1 LRKKFIAYVIISSV
15 FIASI
20 LISAFAVNLSRT
32 GEILSEPEYV
42 EDYSYL
48 IHDNTQYD
56 FNNDKI
62 AKIDFNDS
70 YNFIEVFNLDPA
82 QSFDGGIAS
91 IGSIENTT
99 NMKHGV
105 VELFTFT
112 KNLDVISY
120 QNTASYV
127 DTIAY
132 NETNYLTGEAIDTRY
147 DGEIGNPM
155 VALLKE
161 IPLNDTHWIDFLEIN
176 SNSLDFNYTYAIPK
190 THFEEIFDFEIID
203 VNSDGKFEL
212 YVLGSNATN
221 PTNYS
226 LAEYSYN
233 SSAKIYDLTN
243 TYLWNGTSQ
252 SLIEMNMIAEAA
264 NVHFIIAGIETSS
277 LESFTQVISITRG
290 ITRSFSLTGLEYY
303 SFGAD
308 TFRVYGM
315 KLYDTGAANSRG
327 VALFGSYSVGVSDT
341 YPFCL
346 KIVDIVNS
354 IIPPDF
360 ISLSYNPSWS
370 FDGLIVD
377 IDYDGID
384 EIIQTTYD
392 LAGSIKSDYVVMT
405 SSGLSEVNS
414 DTTDLYQIRSSA
426 SLGLPEFQISSWIG
440 KNDLGNFAIEFYYPH
455 HVSYQLFGNAEVLTQ
470 YEDNHFYLTTTNLAG
485 NSQPRSDLEIH
496 AGLFSDPLV
505 DRQLTSTPGNFTY
518 YAVEI
523 VPPEIDEEIILNIT
537 KGTIKLIKDEIPI
550 NIEYPLNALVE
561 TPPGSVQIRNAP
573 IKEQTYKVLIEN
585 TLSQE
590 INLTFEISGSVSNY
604 SDINQITLTVG
615 ESVTIHLDF
624 VFYGSIPEAKYEETI
639 TITLTTPAGIRKFES
654 TILVTNLFHVTVN
667 DLFII
672 FGIVAILVVII
683 YIGLAMMILRRTEE
697 AFDKHFTTEEPIRL
711 DFKVFKKKALSN
723 LIQKYS
729 QEGNWKAGINMAKEF
744 QPKYVK
750 HFHKFKVKEQL
761 ISGQKLMDQG
771 KFDDGL
777 ADWQEARESLEVI
790 GQHEWIDMLTW
801 LIDPLQRFVE
811 IRAMKGTEKA
821 AALEKEFQNL
831 NSMRDQ
837 EFVILE
843 TKIDIPL
850 YIVAEELG
858 IALKDANELQT
869 SLNYLQLAYQ
879 GAPEKFKNRIV
890 TEITGL
896 ISLGVTPT
904 EFAMPIDHEAI
915 RERIEKRVVRCFS
928 CGEARTNINEVC
940 PNCGID
946 TVLCSV
952 CKLPISFGSEPLECY
967 HCQHVAHKEHLLEW
981 VKVKGTCPVCQQK
994 LIADK
999 LTNAEEKD

>member
-1 LRKKFIAYVIISSV
+1 MRKKFFAYVIISSV
-15 FIASI
+15 LIVSI
-20 LISAFAVNLSRT
+20 LISAFSVNLSRT
-32 GEILSEPEYV
+32 GEILSDPEYV

-48 IHDNTQYD
+48 IYDNTQYD
-56 FNNDKI
+56 FSNDKI
-62 AKIDFNDS
+62 AKIDFNAS
-70 YNFIEVFNLDPA
+70 YNFIEVFDLDSA

-99 NMKHGV
+99 NMRHGV

-132 NETNYLTGEAIDTRY
+132 NETNYLTGKAIANRY
-147 DGEIGNPM
+147 DGELGNPM

-161 IPLNDTHWIDFLEIN
+161 IPLNDTYWIDFLEIN
-176 SNSLDFNYTYAIPK
+176 SNSLDFNYTYIIPK

-203 VNSDGKFEL
+203 VESDGKYEL
-212 YVLGSNATN
+212 YVLGRNATS

-243 TYLWNGTSQ
+243 TYIWNGTNQ
-252 SLIEMNMIAEAA
+252 NLIEMNMIAEAA
-264 NVHFIIAGIETSS
+264 NVHFIIAGIDTAS
-277 LESFTQVISITRG
+277 LESFTQVTSINRG
-290 ITRSFSLTGLEYY
+290 ISRSFSLTRFEYY
-303 SFGAD
+303 SFGAG
-308 TFRVYGM
+308 TFIVYGM
-315 KLYDTGAANSRG
+315 KLFDTGAANSRG

-346 KIVDIVNS
+346 NILDIVNP

-360 ISLSYNPSWS
+360 TSLSYNPSWS

-414 DTTDLYQIRSSA
+414 DTSDLYQIRSSA

-440 KNDLGNFAIEFYYPH
+440 KNDLSNFAIEFYYPH
-455 HVSYQLFGNAEVLTQ
+455 HVSYRLFGNAEILI
-470 YEDNHFYLTTTNLAG
+470 EDYDNQLFLTTTDLVGIPN
-485 NSQPRSDLEIH
+485 PRSDLVLH
-496 AGLFSDPLV
+496 AGLTLDPSIDEMLV
-505 DRQLTSTPGNFTY
+505 STPDYLNFSIGSIPFAY
-518 YAVEI
+518 EN
-523 VPPEIDEEIILNIT
+523 EEILLNIT
-537 KGTIKLIKDEIPI
+537 KGFVELNKDEIPI
-550 NIEYPLNALVE
+550 SIDYVPNIQILTPPAPVQLRNELTQIQSYQVLVE
-561 TPPGSVQIRNAP
+561 NVLSEVLNGTIEIRGTA
-573 IKEQTYKVLIEN
+573 
-585 TLSQE
+585 
-590 INLTFEISGSVSNY
+590 SNY
-604 SDINQITLTVG
+604 TFSTPFSIS
-615 ESVTIHLDF
+615 ETISETHHIDF
-624 VFYGSIPEAKYEETI
+624 VFKGSDPESRYDEVVVI
-639 TITLTTPAGIRKFES
+639 TVTTQAGIFEFES
-654 TILVTNLFHVTVN
+654 IIRVTNLFHVTVN

-672 FGIVAILVVII
+672 LGIVVILVVLI

-697 AFDKHFTTEEPIRL
+697 AFDKHFTTEEPVRL
-711 DFKVFKKKALSN
+711 DFKIFKNKALSN

-729 QEGNWKAGINMAKEF
+729 LEGNWKAGINMANEF
-744 QPKYVK
+744 QPKFVS

-761 ISGQKLMDQG
+761 VSGQKLMDQG

-777 ADWQEARESLEVI
+777 AYWQEARDSLEVI
-790 GQHEWIDMLTW
+790 GQHEWIDMLNW
-801 LIDPLQRFVE
+801 LIDPLQRIVE

-831 NSMRDQ
+831 NSMKDQ
-837 EFVILE
+837 EFKVLGIKL
-843 TKIDIPL
+843 DIPL

-981 VKVKGTCPVCQQK
+981 VKVKGTCPICQKK
-994 LIADK
+994 LVADK
-999 LTNAEEKD
+999 LAIAEEKE

>member
-1 LRKKFIAYVIISSV
+1 MRKKFFAYVIISSV
-15 FIASI
+15 LIVSI
-20 LISAFAVNLSRT
+20 LISALAINLSRT
-32 GEILSEPEYV
+32 GEILSEPDYV

-48 IHDNTQYD
+48 LYDNTQYD

-62 AKIDFNDS
+62 TKIDFNDS

-82 QSFDGGIAS
+82 QSFVGGIAS
-91 IGSIENTT
+91 IGSIENAT
-99 NMKHGV
+99 NMEHGV

-120 QNTASYV
+120 QNIASYV
-127 DTIAY
+127 DTTAY
-132 NETNYLTGEAIDTRY
+132 NETNYLTGNSIDNRF
-147 DGEIGNPM
+147 DGELGNPM
-155 VALLKE
+155 VVLLKE

-176 SNSLDFNYTYAIPK
+176 SNSLDFNYTYSIPK
-190 THFEEIFDFEIID
+190 PHFEEISDFEIID
-203 VNSDGKFEL
+203 VDSDGKYEL
-212 YVLGSNATN
+212 FVLGRNTTN

-233 SSAKIYDLTN
+233 SSAKIYNLTN
-243 TYLWNGTSQ
+243 TYIWNGTNQ
-252 SLIEMNMIAEAA
+252 NLIEMNMIAEAA
-264 NVHFIIAGIETSS
+264 NVHFIIAGIDSSS

-290 ITRSFSLTGLEYY
+290 STRSFSLTGLEYY

-346 KIVDIVNS
+346 NIVDIVNP
-354 IIPPDF
+354 IIAPDF

-370 FDGLIVD
+370 FDGLMVD

-392 LAGSIKSDYVVMT
+392 LIGTIKSDYVVMT
-405 SSGLSEVNS
+405 SSGLTEVNS

-426 SLGLPEFQISSWIG
+426 NLGLSEFQISSWIG

-455 HVSYQLFGNAEVLTQ
+455 HVSYHLFGNAEILIEDYDNQLYFVSTDLTGRV
-470 YEDNHFYLTTTNLAG
+470 N
-485 NSQPRSDLEIH
+485 PRSDLVLH
-496 AGLFSDPLV
+496 AGLTFDP
-505 DRQLTSTPGNFTY
+505 S
-518 YAVEI
+518 
-523 VPPEIDEEIILNIT
+523 IDEMLGSMPDYLNFSIGNIPVAYENEEILLNIT
-537 KGTIKLIKDEIPI
+537 KGSIELNKDEIPI
-550 NIEYPLNALVE
+550 SIDYVPNIHVFAPQA
-561 TPPGSVQIRNAP
+561 PVQLRNEL
-573 IKEQTYKVLIEN
+573 IQTQSYKVVVEN
-585 TLSQE
+585 VLSE
-590 INLTFEISGSVSNY
+590 ELNGTIEISGVASNY
-604 SDINQITLTVG
+604 TFSTPFSIS
-615 ESVTIHLDF
+615 ETISETHNIDF
-624 VFYGSIPEAKYEETI
+624 VFKGSDPEARYDEVVVI
-639 TITLTTPAGIRKFES
+639 TVTTQAGIYEFES
-654 TILVTNLFHVTVN
+654 IIRVTNLFHVTVN

-672 FGIVAILVVII
+672 FGIVAVLVVVI

-697 AFDKHFTTEEPIRL
+697 AFDKHFTTEEPVRL
-711 DFKVFKKKALSN
+711 DFKIFKKKALSN

-729 QEGNWKAGINMAKEF
+729 LEGNWKAGINMAKEF
-744 QPKYVK
+744 QPKFVS

-761 ISGQKLMDQG
+761 VSGQKLMDQG

-777 ADWQEARESLEVI
+777 AFWQEARDSLEVI
-790 GQHEWIDMLTW
+790 GQHEWIDMLNW
-801 LIDPLQRFVE
+801 LIDPLQRIVE

-831 NSMRDQ
+831 NSMKDQ
-837 EFVILE
+837 EFKVLG
-843 TKIDIPL
+843 KKLDIPL

-967 HCQHVAHKEHLLEW
+967 HCQNVAHKEHLLEW

-994 LIADK
+994 LVADK
-999 LTNAEEKD
+999 LGVAEEKE